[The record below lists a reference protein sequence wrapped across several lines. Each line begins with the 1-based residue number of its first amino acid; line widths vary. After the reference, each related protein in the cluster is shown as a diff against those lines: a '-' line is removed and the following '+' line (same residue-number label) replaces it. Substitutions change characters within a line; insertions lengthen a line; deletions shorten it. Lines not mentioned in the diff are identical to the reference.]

1 MPKSYCCALCGI
13 SNVKDRRPLKLPAI
27 KKYVAK
33 VLGREVGDTEV
44 LCNKCRASY
53 YRSLKIPAS
62 CTQSKDNTQRNHEDD
77 DPEYC
82 VNPEQSNANPLSPKT
97 IQLNIPSTHSS
108 HKYCVVCRKK
118 SSQRVRLCVIPL
130 SARIHKLISLYVLHV
145 CYIFTIL
152 TVAREY
158 MCSKYGNI
166 IFKHLINV
174 QILNFIE

>member
-1 MPKSYCCALCGI
+1 MLSVEHLGVHHHQKCECQLNCF
-13 SNVKDRRPLKLPAI
+13 VKFPNCFLLKLPAI

-97 IQLNIPSTHSS
+97 IQRASRPRLRPSTRRKGSIRTLSNSS
-108 HKYCVVCRKK
+108 PTKK
-118 SSQRVRLCVIPL
+118 ANQNG
-130 SARIHKLISLYVLHV
+130 
-145 CYIFTIL
+145 
-152 TVAREY
+152 
-158 MCSKYGNI
+158 CSNGD
-166 IFKHLINV
+166 
-174 QILNFIE
+174 

>member
-1 MPKSYCCALCGI
+1 MPKSYCCALCGL
-13 SNVKDRRPLKLPAI
+13 SNVKDRCPLKLSAI

-108 HKYCVVCRKK
+108 HEYCVVGKK
-118 SSQRVRLCVIPL
+118 AVKECDFVL
-130 SARIHKLISLYVLHV
+130 SH
-145 CYIFTIL
+145 
-152 TVAREY
+152 
-158 MCSKYGNI
+158 
-166 IFKHLINV
+166 
-174 QILNFIE
+174 